1 MADTM
6 SHPFARPLPRIDEQ
20 LTTLVTL
27 QADTRHQL
35 EQVRREITRLHAH
48 ELTLVGTYG
57 QREARID
64 GLLDE
69 RLTAAGV

>member
-1 MADTM
+1 MG
-6 SHPFARPLPRIDEQ
+6 SPFARPVPRIDEQ

-27 QADTRHQL
+27 QHDTLAQL

-48 ELTLVGTYG
+48 ELTLTATYG
-57 QREARID
+57 QREKRID

-69 RLTAAGV
+69 RLMSVGV